1 MLVEAPC
8 CCSSRSLFPLSRCFV
23 RVINRVTT
31 LSSIQ
36 CRKSLYILG
45 TKQPPHPGGELWLCP
60 PPTNSPFLYFLQP
73 NKSNVRVVD
82 ECDEALAICV
92 TQGAHTE

>member
-1 MLVEAPC
+1 MV
-8 CCSSRSLFPLSRCFV
+8 V
-23 RVINRVTT
+23 
-31 LSSIQ
+31 
-36 CRKSLYILG
+36 
-45 TKQPPHPGGELWLCP
+45 P

-92 TQGAHTE
+92 TQAAHRVNRDVLL